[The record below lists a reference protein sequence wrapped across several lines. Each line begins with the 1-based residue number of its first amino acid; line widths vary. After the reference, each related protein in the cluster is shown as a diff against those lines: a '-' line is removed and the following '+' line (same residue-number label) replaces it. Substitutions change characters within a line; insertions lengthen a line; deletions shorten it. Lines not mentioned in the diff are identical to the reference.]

1 MKENEQ
7 MNSFYMSD
15 IIISYTCLLLLTGRN
30 AVDGMEEASIFR
42 KVRNTNPLFFLL
54 NLTIFKFNC

>member
-1 MKENEQ
+1 